1 MILGSLKISLTIFN
15 ILHILVGLGILSFGV
30 YLQIDYGTYDIT
42 IITLSVGGFVT
53 MIGCLGICAVA
64 AKNWCLLTTYSIF
77 MGILFFTNVTILIVS
92 FASYET
98 LIGAVDSK
106 NSDIKEV
113 QDDLK
118 KRKHVFQILQGV
130 IVLIEFICVWF
141 SLMFRKNNG
150 DILNDGYEEFEQSK
164 GLSADLTLSQGTSPP
179 FHDDDEKVM
188 TASQKKRQ
196 AMREKYGLE
205 KK

>member
-1 MILGSLKISLTIFN
+1 MN
-15 ILHILVGLGILSFGV
+15 II
-30 YLQIDYGTYDIT
+30 YG
-42 IITLSVGGFVT
+42 
-53 MIGCLGICAVA
+53 
-64 AKNWCLLTTYSIF
+64 
-77 MGILFFTNVTILIVS
+77 VTILIVS

-98 LIGAVDSK
+98 LIGAVDSN

-118 KRKHVFQILQGV
+118 KRKHVFQILQSV
-130 IVLIEFICVWF
+130 IVLIELICVWF
-141 SLMFRKNNG
+141 ALMFRKNDG

-164 GLSADLTLSQGTSPP
+164 ALSNDLTLGSQGTSP

-196 AMREKYGLE
+196 SMREKYGLE